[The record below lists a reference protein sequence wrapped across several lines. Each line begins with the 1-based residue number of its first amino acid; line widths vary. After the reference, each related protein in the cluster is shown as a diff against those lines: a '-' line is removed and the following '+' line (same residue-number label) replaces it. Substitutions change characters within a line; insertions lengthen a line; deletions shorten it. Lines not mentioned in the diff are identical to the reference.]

1 MRYAILG
8 LIILIDCAILY
19 TLFGVGNLNL
29 GWAEAL
35 IVFVLAADVLYSAAT
50 ALLNYKK
57 EEA

>member
-19 TLFGVGNLNL
+19 TLFGIGNLDL

-35 IVFVLAADVLYSAAT
+35 IVFALAADALYSVAA
-50 ALLNYKK
+50 AFLNYKK

>member
-19 TLFGVGNLNL
+19 TLFGAGNLNL

-35 IVFVLAADVLYSAAT
+35 IVFVLAADVLYSAA
-50 ALLNYKK
+50 AAFLNYKK

>member
-19 TLFGVGNLNL
+19 TLFGIGNLNL

-35 IVFVLAADVLYSAAT
+35 IVFALAADALYSAAT
-50 ALLNYKK
+50 AFLNYKK